1 MGQKKVAVV
10 ERFKQE
16 SMYELSAKKNGLC
29 RELALVVQRL
39 DSAIHWINHY
49 PVDSAISFP
58 NTYPLDS
65 DLSGG

>member
-1 MGQKKVAVV
+1 MFVN
-10 ERFKQE
+10 F
-16 SMYELSAKKNGLC
+16 
-29 RELALVVQRL
+29 LALVVQRL
-39 DSAIHWINHY
+39 DSTIHSINLY